1 MSELASRLSALA
13 NPQPGP
19 KCYVALLLA
28 DLAETDPQG
37 RDALVAS
44 IDDHS
49 LNATILAQA
58 LADAGYGIKT
68 HSIRRHRKRGTGN
81 GCACA

>member
-1 MSELASRLSALA
+1 MSDLASRLSALA

-19 KCYVALLLA
+19 RCYVALLLE
-28 DLAETDPQG
+28 DLATTDPQG
-37 RDALVAS
+37 RDALIAS

-49 LNATILAQA
+49 LNATILARA
-58 LADAGYGIKT
+58 LAEAGFQIKT